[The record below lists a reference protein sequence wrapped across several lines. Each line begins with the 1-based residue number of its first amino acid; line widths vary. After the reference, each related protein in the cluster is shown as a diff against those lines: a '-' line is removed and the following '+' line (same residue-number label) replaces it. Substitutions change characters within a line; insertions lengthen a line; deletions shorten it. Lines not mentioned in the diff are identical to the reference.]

1 MRFMVYQRRMT
12 VDFMKTKALLM
23 AALNPEQAERSARE
37 YTEMAVPIG
46 PDALD
51 EQLKAREREI
61 AELDTMEPIR
71 MGQVKTG
78 PAMEGT
84 KEWGTATSMRK
95 R

>member
-71 MGQVKTG
+71 MGQLKTG
-78 PAMEGT
+78 PAIEGT
-84 KEWGTATSMRK
+84 KDWGTGMHR